1 MKDYQRQYPSF
12 SLCGLFCGLCPI
24 HHMEN
29 GCPGCGGGDGHQP
42 CAVIRCGREHGGP
55 EFCCDCP
62 AYPCERYLEPPLYD
76 QLLPSRN
83 ARRDLD
89 RLKAEGLPAFRAELD
104 EKTAILRELLA
115 RYNDGRR
122 KTLFCVAVNLLPLS
136 EVRRVMERLAAE
148 EASPGGPGDP
158 KARAELAAGLFRQA
172 ASEGGIE
179 LKLPQKPRRTEPK
192 VSRAGPGAGGGRA
205 VVGGV
210 RPVGAPGGGV
220 GGRAAAWHATGPGRL
235 SLEVMCMM

>member
-179 LKLPQKPRRTEPK
+179 LMLHKNPRRKYPNH
-192 VSRAGPGAGGGRA
+192 R
-205 VVGGV
+205 
-210 RPVGAPGGGV
+210 RPDAN
-220 GGRAAAWHATGPGRL
+220 ATGRL
-235 SLEVMCMM
+235 SLEVM

>member
-83 ARRDLD
+83 A
-89 RLKAEGLPAFRAELD
+89 P
-104 EKTAILRELLA
+104 
-115 RYNDGRR
+115 
-122 KTLFCVAVNLLPLS
+122 
-136 EVRRVMERLAAE
+136 
-148 EASPGGPGDP
+148 PG
-158 KARAELAAGLFRQA
+158 
-172 ASEGGIE
+172 
-179 LKLPQKPRRTEPK
+179 T
-192 VSRAGPGAGGGRA
+192 
-205 VVGGV
+205 
-210 RPVGAPGGGV
+210 
-220 GGRAAAWHATGPGRL
+220 WTG
-235 SLEVMCMM
+235 

>member
-148 EASPGGPGDP
+148 EASPGGPGDL

-179 LKLPQKPRRTEPK
+179 LKLHKKPRRK
-192 VSRAGPGAGGGRA
+192 
-205 VVGGV
+205 
-210 RPVGAPGGGV
+210 
-220 GGRAAAWHATGPGRL
+220 
-235 SLEVMCMM
+235 

>member
-148 EASPGGPGDP
+148 EASPGGPG
-158 KARAELAAGLFRQA
+158 
-172 ASEGGIE
+172 
-179 LKLPQKPRRTEPK
+179 
-192 VSRAGPGAGGGRA
+192 GPE
-205 VVGGV
+205 
-210 RPVGAPGGGV
+210 
-220 GGRAAAWHATGPGRL
+220 GPGRAGRGPL
-235 SLEVMCMM
+235 PAGRVGRRDRTEAA

>member
-89 RLKAEGLPAFRAELD
+89 RLKAEGLPTPTFIVGQTGTLTRLTENVGHFNADQAVALS
-104 EKTAILRELLA
+104 KAA
-115 RYNDGRR
+115 R
-122 KTLFCVAVNLLPLS
+122 VH
-136 EVRRVMERLAAE
+136 
-148 EASPGGPGDP
+148 
-158 KARAELAAGLFRQA
+158 
-172 ASEGGIE
+172 
-179 LKLPQKPRRTEPK
+179 
-192 VSRAGPGAGGGRA
+192 
-205 VVGGV
+205 
-210 RPVGAPGGGV
+210 GV
-220 GGRAAAWHATGPGRL
+220 GLKEHNGDYL
-235 SLEVMCMM
+235 SPFILELHPALGIPSTA